1 MEYSDIKPLIDIY
14 HRKIMTTDLTF
25 KRYLYSKIN
34 WKVRLLGIKGA
45 RGVGKTTLILQY
57 IKENFNNID
66 DALYVSLDNMWFNS
80 YKLDDL
86 VEYLYSRGINH
97 IFLDEVHKY
106 PNWAIAIK
114 NFYDNYPNLNIVY
127 TGSAMLA
134 IDNSKTDLS
143 RRQTIYTLNGMSF
156 REYLEY
162 EGVMQ
167 IAPIRVED
175 LLSNHVKIAMDICSQ
190 TVILKHFDN
199 YLQKGYYPYY
209 KEAADDYY
217 YRISEVSKLIIES
230 DLPSV
235 EDVTFST
242 VQKTKKLLMIIAQNV
257 PFEPNIAQ
265 LAVQLETT
273 RDQCLKMLYVLDRA
287 HLLLLLGDKIK
298 DYKHLTN
305 PKKIYLNNSNLMY
318 SLSPSNNISEGNKR
332 ETFFANQLN
341 NISNVVIPKK
351 GDFFVD
357 DKFIFEV
364 GGSSKT
370 FDQIANIPDSYLAIA
385 DLETGNGNRIPLWMF
400 GLLY

>member
-1 MEYSDIKPLIDIY
+1 MELSDIKPLINTY
-14 HRKIMTTDLTF
+14 HRKIMTTSLTF

-34 WKVRLLGIKGA
+34 WNVRLLGIRGA

-66 DALYVSLDNMWFNS
+66 DALYVSLDNLWFNS
-80 YKLDDL
+80 YKLEDL
-86 VEYLYSRGINH
+86 VEYLYSHGIKY

-106 PNWAIAIK
+106 PNWAVVIK

-143 RRQTIYTLNGMSF
+143 RRQTLYTLNGMSF

-167 IAPIRVED
+167 INPINLED
-175 LLSNHVKIAMDICSQ
+175 LLSNHVKLAMDICYN
-190 TVILKHFDN
+190 TVILKHFDD

-209 KEAADDYY
+209 KESGDDYH
-217 YRISEVSKLIIES
+217 YRIGEVTNLIIES

-242 VQKTKKLLMIIAQNV
+242 IQKTKKLLMVIAQNV
-257 PFEPNIAQ
+257 PLEPNIAK
-265 LAVQLETT
+265 LTTQLETT
-273 RDQCLKMLYVLDRA
+273 RDQCLKMLYILDRA
-287 HLLLLLGDKIK
+287 QLLMLFGEKIK

-305 PKKIYLNNSNLMY
+305 PKKIYLNNSNLMC
-318 SLSPSNNISEGNKR
+318 SLSPSNISEGNKR

-341 NISNVVIPKK
+341 SIANVTIPKK
-351 GDFFVD
+351 GDFLVNS
-357 DKFIFEV
+357 KFLFEV
-364 GGSSKT
+364 GGNSKT

-385 DLETGNGNRIPLWMF
+385 DIETGSGNRIPLWMF

>member
-1 MEYSDIKPLIDIY
+1 MELSDIKPLIDTY
-14 HRKIMTTDLTF
+14 HRKIMTTSLTF

-34 WKVRLLGIKGA
+34 WNVRLLGIRGA

-66 DALYVSLDNMWFNS
+66 DVLYVSLDNLWFNS
-80 YKLDDL
+80 YKLEDL
-86 VEYLYSRGINH
+86 VEYLYSHGIKY

-106 PNWAIAIK
+106 PNWAVVIK

-134 IDNSKTDLS
+134 IDNSKADLS
-143 RRQTIYTLNGMSF
+143 RRQTLYTLNGMSF

-162 EGVMQ
+162 EGIMQ
-167 IAPIRVED
+167 INPINLED
-175 LLSNHVKIAMDICSQ
+175 LLSNHVKLAMDICYN

-209 KEAADDYY
+209 KESGEDYH
-217 YRISEVSKLIIES
+217 YRIGEVTNLIIES

-242 VQKTKKLLMIIAQNV
+242 IQKTKKLLMVIAQNV
-257 PFEPNIAQ
+257 PLEPNIAK
-265 LAVQLETT
+265 LTTQLETT
-273 RDQCLKMLYVLDRA
+273 RDQCLKMLYILDRA
-287 HLLLLLGDKIK
+287 QLLMLFGEKIK

-305 PKKIYLNNSNLMY
+305 PKKIYLNNSNLMC
-318 SLSPSNNISEGNKR
+318 SLSPSNISEGNKR

-341 NISNVVIPKK
+341 SIANVTIPKK
-351 GDFFVD
+351 GDFLVD
-357 DKFIFEV
+357 GKFLFEV
-364 GGSSKT
+364 GGNSKT

-385 DLETGNGNRIPLWMF
+385 DIETGSGNRIPLWMF

>member
-1 MEYSDIKPLIDIY
+1 MELSDIKPLIDIY
-14 HRKIMTTDLTF
+14 HRKIMTTSLTF

-34 WKVRLLGIKGA
+34 WNVRLLGIRGA

-66 DALYVSLDNMWFNS
+66 DALYVSLDNLWFNS
-80 YKLDDL
+80 YKLEDL
-86 VEYLYSRGINH
+86 VEYLYSHGIKY

-106 PNWAIAIK
+106 PNWAVVIK

-134 IDNSKTDLS
+134 IDNSKADLS
-143 RRQTIYTLNGMSF
+143 RRQTLYTLNGMSF

-167 IAPIRVED
+167 INPINLED
-175 LLSNHVKIAMDICSQ
+175 LLSNHVKLAMDICYN

-209 KEAADDYY
+209 KESGEDYH
-217 YRISEVSKLIIES
+217 YRIGEVTNLIIES

-242 VQKTKKLLMIIAQNV
+242 IQKTKKLLMVIAQNV
-257 PFEPNIAQ
+257 PLEPNIAK
-265 LAVQLETT
+265 LTTQLETT
-273 RDQCLKMLYVLDRA
+273 RDQCLKMLYILDRA
-287 HLLLLLGDKIK
+287 QLLMLFGEKIK

-305 PKKIYLNNSNLMY
+305 PKKIYLNNSNLMC
-318 SLSPSNNISEGNKR
+318 SLSPSNISEGNKR

-341 NISNVVIPKK
+341 SIANVTIPKK
-351 GDFFVD
+351 GDFLVNS
-357 DKFIFEV
+357 KFLFEV
-364 GGSSKT
+364 GGNSKT

-385 DLETGNGNRIPLWMF
+385 DIETGSGNRIPLWMF

>member
-1 MEYSDIKPLIDIY
+1 MELSDIKPLIDTY
-14 HRKIMTTDLTF
+14 HRKIMTTSLTF

-34 WKVRLLGIKGA
+34 WDIRLLGIRGA

-57 IKENFNNID
+57 IKENFDNID
-66 DALYVSLDNMWFNS
+66 DALYVSLDNLWFNS
-80 YKLDDL
+80 YKLEDL
-86 VEYLYSRGINH
+86 VEYLYSHGIKY

-106 PNWAIAIK
+106 PNWAVVIK

-134 IDNSKTDLS
+134 IDNSKADLS
-143 RRQTIYTLNGMSF
+143 RRQTLYTLNGMSF

-162 EGVMQ
+162 EGIMQ
-167 IAPIRVED
+167 INPINLED
-175 LLSNHVKIAMDICSQ
+175 LLSNHVKLAMDICYN

-209 KEAADDYY
+209 KESGEDYH
-217 YRISEVSKLIIES
+217 YRIGEVTNLIIES

-242 VQKTKKLLMIIAQNV
+242 IQKTKKLLMVIAQNV
-257 PFEPNIAQ
+257 PLEPNIAK
-265 LAVQLETT
+265 LTTQLETT
-273 RDQCLKMLYVLDRA
+273 RDQCLKMLYILDRA
-287 HLLLLLGDKIK
+287 QLLMLFGEKIK

-305 PKKIYLNNSNLMY
+305 PKKIYLNNSNLMC
-318 SLSPSNNISEGNKR
+318 SLSPSNISEGNKR

-341 NISNVVIPKK
+341 SIANVTIPKK
-351 GDFFVD
+351 GDFLVD
-357 DKFIFEV
+357 GKFLFEV
-364 GGSSKT
+364 GGNSKT

-385 DLETGNGNRIPLWMF
+385 DIETGSGNRIPLWMF

>member
-1 MEYSDIKPLIDIY
+1 MDFSDIKPLITTY
-14 HRKIMTTDLTF
+14 HRKIMTTNLSF
-25 KRYLYSKIN
+25 KRYLYYKIN
-34 WKVRLLGIKGA
+34 WNVRLLGIRGA

-66 DALYVSLDNMWFNS
+66 DALYVSLDNLWFNNH
-80 YKLDDL
+80 KLEDL
-86 VEYLYSRGINH
+86 IEYLYSHGIKY

-106 PNWAIAIK
+106 PDWAVAIK

-143 RRQTIYTLNGMSF
+143 RRQTLYTLNGMSF

-162 EGVMQ
+162 EGIMH
-167 IAPIRVED
+167 INPINLDD
-175 LLSNHVKIAMDICSQ
+175 LLLNHVKLAMDISSQ

-199 YLQKGYYPYY
+199 YLKKGYYPYY
-209 KEAADDYY
+209 KETGDDYY
-217 YRISEVSKLIIES
+217 YRISEVTNLIIES

-242 VQKTKKLLMIIAQNV
+242 IQKTKKLLMVIAQNV
-257 PFEPNIAQ
+257 PLEPNIAK
-265 LAVQLETT
+265 LTAQLETT
-273 RDQCLKMLYVLDRA
+273 RDQCLKMLYILDRA
-287 HLLLLLGDKIK
+287 QLLMLFGEKIK

-318 SLSPSNNISEGNKR
+318 SLRTNNISEGNKR
-332 ETFFANQLN
+332 ETFFANQMN
-341 NISNVVIPKK
+341 CMANVMIPKK
-351 GDFFVD
+351 GDFLVD
-357 DKFIFEV
+357 DKFLFEV
-364 GGSSKT
+364 GGNSKS
-370 FDQIANIPDSYLAIA
+370 FDQIANIPNSYLVIA
-385 DLETGNGNRIPLWMF
+385 DIETGCGNRIPLWMF